1 MTGCSVSSAP
11 RPRADAGVA
20 MLELSYQL
28 SSLPDRASFLTA
40 AAGELAEA
48 FDGEVVS
55 WNDVL
60 VAAHRFE
67 YSVYPR
73 TPETA
78 VIMAALAPL
87 AGAHPV
93 VQSFM
98 AEAAGVRPTPRRV
111 SDVVSAAEW
120 QRSRVFE
127 DAFREH
133 DLVHQ
138 LGIVLDVRAGELLRG
153 WAVVRSGRDFSDDQ
167 MSLARQV
174 QPLLVVLD
182 RMHAPDPT
190 PGGTEAADRYRLTL
204 RELDVLRLLGTGCTA
219 RQIASGLRISE
230 RTVHKHLENLYAKLD
245 CRDRLGAVLLAR
257 RTGVIPGP

>member
-1 MTGCSVSSAP
+1 MTGRTVPPAP
-11 RPRADAGVA
+11 RPREDVGIRT
-20 MLELSYQL
+20 LELSYQL
-28 SSLPDRASFLTA
+28 SSLPDRTSFLAA

-67 YSVYPR
+67 YSVHPR

-78 VIMAALAPL
+78 AIMTALAPL

-98 AEAAGVRPTPRRV
+98 AEGRGVPPGPRRV

-120 QRSRVFE
+120 QRSQVFQ
-127 DAFREH
+127 DPFREH

-138 LGIVLDVRAGELLRG
+138 LGIVLDVRAADLLRG
-153 WAVVRSGRDFSDDQ
+153 WAVVRSGRDFSDAQ
-167 MSLARQV
+167 MSLARSV

-182 RMHAPDPT
+182 RMHAPAPA
-190 PGGTEAADRYRLTL
+190 PGGTEATERYRLTP

-230 RTVHKHLENLYAKLD
+230 RTVHKHLENLYAKLG

-257 RTGVIPGP
+257 RTGMISGP

>member
-1 MTGCSVSSAP
+1 V
-11 RPRADAGVA
+11 DAGVA
-20 MLELSYQL
+20 VLELSYQL
-28 SSLPDRASFLTA
+28 SSLPDRSSFLAA
-40 AAGELAEA
+40 AAGELAAA

-67 YSVYPR
+67 YSVHPR

-78 VIMAALAPL
+78 AIMAALAPL

-98 AEAAGVRPTPRRV
+98 AEGGGAPLAPRRV
-111 SDVVSAAEW
+111 SDVVTAAEW
-120 QRSRVFE
+120 QRSPVFQE
-127 DAFREH
+127 PFRDH

-153 WAVVRSGRDFSDDQ
+153 WAVVRSGRDFSDEQ
-167 MSLARQV
+167 MSLARLV

-182 RMHAPDPT
+182 RMHAPT
-190 PGGTEAADRYRLTL
+190 PAAGCTEAAERYRLTP

-230 RTVHKHLENLYAKLD
+230 RTVHKHLENLYAKLG

-257 RTGVIPGP
+257 RNGVLPGP